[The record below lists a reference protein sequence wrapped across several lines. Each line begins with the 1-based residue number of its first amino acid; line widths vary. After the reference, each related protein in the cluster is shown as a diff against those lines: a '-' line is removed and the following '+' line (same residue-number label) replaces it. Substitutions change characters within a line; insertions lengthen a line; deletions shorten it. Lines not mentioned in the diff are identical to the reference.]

1 LILIGMPEP
10 AEGWLLEEV
19 EAALFQAE
27 VTGRVMRRDRFVE
40 SAPVRATDDI
50 LGSMM

>member
-1 LILIGMPEP
+1 MPEP
-10 AEGWLLEEV
+10 SDGWLLEEV
-19 EAALFQAE
+19 EAALYQAE

-40 SAPVRATDDI
+40 MGPVRATDDI

>member
-1 LILIGMPEP
+1 MPEP
-10 AEGWLLEEV
+10 PGGWFLEDI

-40 SAPVRATDDI
+40 MGPVRATDDI